1 MDEKEIIK
9 EVKKGNS
16 EAFGQLIDLYKKLV
30 FSFAYYHVKNRADA
44 EDITQEVFWR
54 VFSYINKFDE
64 KRKFFSWLYTIEMNI
79 LATFLKKRMKQKK
92 AYADQDFLENIVFD
106 EKDRMSAEDKIV
118 LFEAIDKLSTMEKS
132 LIYMKYNED
141 YSIKE
146 IAESFKLSEQNVKVK
161 LFRTK
166 GKLYKILGKENIVC

>member
-1 MDEKEIIK
+1 MVESEIIK
-9 EVKKGNS
+9 QAKRGNS
-16 EAFGQLIDLYKKLV
+16 EAFGKLIDSYKKLV

-64 KRKFFSWLYTIEMNI
+64 KRKFFSWLYAIEMNI
-79 LATFLKKRMKQKK
+79 LATFFKKRIKHKK
-92 AYADQDFLENIVFD
+92 ADVDEDFLENIVFD
-106 EKDRMSAEDKIV
+106 EKDHLSLEDKII
-118 LFEAIDKLSTMEKS
+118 LFEAIDKLSSLEKS

-141 YSIKE
+141 CSIKE
-146 IAESFKLSEQNVKVK
+146 IAESVNLSEDNVKVK

-166 GKLYKILGKENIVC
+166 GKLYQILGKETML